1 LIDPFEEED
10 QPVKAM
16 QIDSFGGADK
26 LHEVTVAEPT
36 PDAGQV
42 LVRVNTVGVNPVDAK
57 IRSGAMEAAF
67 PTPLPAVLG
76 VEIAGT
82 VTAVGDG
89 VTEFAV
95 GDDVFGWSDTGAY
108 AEFALGTRL
117 VAKPAGLAW
126 DAAVALPV
134 AGQTAER
141 VLGLL
146 EVTKGE
152 TLLIHGA
159 AGAVGTMAVQLAVAR
174 GVTVIGT
181 ASAANHD
188 YLAALGAVPT
198 TYGDGLVA
206 RVRELAPKGVD
217 AVFDVAG
224 KGALPDSI
232 ELRGGTDRIV
242 TIADP
247 DAQRHGVPFSSGGGS
262 VDLSDLAR
270 RVVDGTL
277 VVTIAGTYPLAEV
290 ATAHQVIESGHAQG
304 KLILTV

>member
-1 LIDPFEEED
+1 M
-10 QPVKAM
+10 KAM
-16 QIDSFGGADK
+16 RIDTFGGTDT
-26 LHEVTVAEPT
+26 LHEVTVAQPEPGS
-36 PDAGQV
+36 GQV
-42 LVRVNTVGVNPVDAK
+42 LLRVSAVGVNPIDAK

-67 PTPLPAVLG
+67 PTPLPAILG
-76 VEIAGT
+76 IEVAGT

-95 GDDVFGWSDTGAY
+95 GDDVFGWADSGGY
-108 AEFALGTRL
+108 AEYATATRV
-117 VAKPAGLAW
+117 VAKPVGLSW

-141 VLGLL
+141 ILALL
-146 EVTKGE
+146 NVTSGE

-174 GVTVIGT
+174 GATVIGT
-181 ASAANHD
+181 ASKANHD
-188 YLAALGAVPT
+188 YIAALGAVPT

-206 RVRELAPKGVD
+206 RVRELAPNGVD

-247 DAQRHGVPFSSGGGS
+247 DAGRHGIPFSSGGGD
-262 VDLSDLAR
+262 VDLSDLAE
-270 RVVDGTL
+270 RVVAGTL
-277 VVTIAGTYPLAEV
+277 EVTIAGTYPLADV
-290 ATAHQVIESGHAQG
+290 ATAHRVIEGGHARG
-304 KLILTV
+304 KLVLTVG